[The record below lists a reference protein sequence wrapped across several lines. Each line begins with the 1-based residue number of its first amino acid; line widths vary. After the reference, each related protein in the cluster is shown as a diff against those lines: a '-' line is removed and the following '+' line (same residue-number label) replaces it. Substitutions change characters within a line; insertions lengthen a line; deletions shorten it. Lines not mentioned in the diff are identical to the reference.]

1 MSERSLFKTAGSA
14 GPSHWRFRWVV
25 VVVLLLSLP
34 LVAGG
39 ETYLDAIQ
47 TEAAKLGGGDT
58 EEPAAPAEPAGD
70 DPQAAFERELEER
83 YRGSYLF
90 YKKLPAKSQEEV
102 FNEYEGGASI
112 EDVRKQIMSR
122 FLHSR

>member
-1 MSERSLFKTAGSA
+1 MSERSLFTTAGTT
-14 GPSHWRFRWVV
+14 GPSNRRFRWVAGV
-25 VVVLLLSLP
+25 VVFLSLP
-34 LVAGG
+34 LVASG

-47 TEAAKLGGGDT
+47 TEAAKLDGGDT
-58 EEPAAPAEPAGD
+58 EEPASPAESPSD

-112 EDVRKQIMSR
+112 EDVRKKIMSR